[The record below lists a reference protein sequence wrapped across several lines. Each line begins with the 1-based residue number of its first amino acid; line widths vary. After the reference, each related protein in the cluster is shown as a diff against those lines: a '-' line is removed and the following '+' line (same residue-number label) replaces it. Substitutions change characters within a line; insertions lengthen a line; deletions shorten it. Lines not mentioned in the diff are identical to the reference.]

1 MAWNE
6 AQWERNAQRLPKFLS
21 PLVQDLGRSERRV
34 GATLYVE
41 GLLMP
46 GQRKS
51 IGPMAERLGVDSQKL
66 QQFITDSPWEESAI
80 WKAIRPVAVDALEP
94 LEAWIV
100 DETGWLKQGEH
111 SVGVAHQYC
120 GAVGKSANC
129 QVNVQ
134 VAITDGLVAVPV
146 GARLYLPESWT
157 KDPAR
162 CREAGV
168 PPEVEFATKP
178 QIALNLIREML
189 ADGVVRAPVLGDNA
203 YGINGEFRDQ
213 LRALGLEFFLQID
226 PAQLNGWAHPVKL
239 EKKRTRWHVAD
250 KSPEPLSLLK
260 LFAAQKTVKWHAC
273 SWKSAEGQTRH
284 TRLAWMRVYLAG
296 ALDRGAQTLEEV
308 WLVVDWPQDAT
319 EAYHYYLAHLHR
331 APTAARCLRLSR
343 SRWNI
348 EQYFQRSK
356 DDLGL
361 DHFEGRSWRGFHHH
375 LVMAVLAYL
384 FVAVVFLSAK
394 KNFGCDL
401 GTGAEEDASVAAEVS
416 RLLLLLRQKI

>member
-6 AQWERNAQRLPKFLS
+6 AQWELGAKRLPQFLS
-21 PLVQDLGRSERRV
+21 PLLQDLGRSERRV

-66 QQFITDSPWEESAI
+66 QHFITDSPWEEAAI
-80 WKAIRPVAVDALEP
+80 WKALRPLAVDSVEP

-100 DETGWLKQGEH
+100 DETGWLKQGAH

-168 PPEVEFATKP
+168 PEEVEFETKP
-178 QIALNLIREML
+178 QIALSLIKDLL
-189 ADGVVRAPVLGDNA
+189 AEGVVRAPVLGDNA
-203 YGINGEFRDQ
+203 YGINGEFRDG

-226 PAQLNGWAHPVKL
+226 PGQLLGWAQPVGL
-239 EKKRTRWHVAD
+239 EKKRTRWHVAP
-250 KSPEPLSLLK
+250 KVPAAPTLLK
-260 LFAAQKTVKWHAC
+260 LWATQPAVKWRAC
-273 SWKSAEGQTRH
+273 SWKAAEGQTRH
-284 TRLAWMRVYLAG
+284 TRLGWMRVYLPG
-296 ALDRGAQTLEEV
+296 VLDRGAQTLEEV
-308 WLVVDWPQDAT
+308 WLVVDWPEGAP

-331 APTAARCLRLSR
+331 EPTVARCLRLSR

-348 EQYFQRSK
+348 EQYFQRAK

-384 FVAVVFLSAK
+384 FVVGVYLDAK
-394 KNFGCDL
+394 KNFWCDV
-401 GTGAEEDASVAAEVS
+401 GAGAEEDASVAGEVS
-416 RLLLLLRQKI
+416 RLLLLLRQKV

>member
-1 MAWNE
+1 MTWNE
-6 AQWERNAQRLPKFLS
+6 AQWERSAKRLPKFLS

-51 IGPMAERLGVDSQKL
+51 IGPMAERLGVNSQKL

-80 WKAIRPVAVDALEP
+80 WKAVRPVAMDALEP

-157 KDPAR
+157 KEPAR

-168 PPEVEFATKP
+168 PQGVEFATKP
-178 QIALNLIREML
+178 QIALNLIREMV
-189 ADGVVRAPVLGDNA
+189 ADGVALAPVLGDNA

-213 LRALGLEFFLQID
+213 LRDLGLEFFLQID
-226 PAQLNGWAHPVKL
+226 PTQLTGWAQRVRL
-239 EKKRTRWHVAD
+239 EKKRTRWHVVED
-250 KSPEPLSLLK
+250 RPEPLTLLK
-260 LFAAQKTVKWHAC
+260 LFAAQKTVKWHSA
-273 SWKSAEGQTRH
+273 SWKAADGQTRQ

-296 ALDRGAQTLEEV
+296 ALDRGSQSLEEV
-308 WLVVDWPQDAT
+308 WLVVDWPEGAA

-331 APTAARCLRLSR
+331 EPTVARCCRLSR

-348 EQYFQRSK
+348 EQYFQRGK

-375 LVMAVLAYL
+375 LVLAVLAYL

-394 KNFGCDL
+394 KNFWCDV
-401 GTGAEEDASVAAEVS
+401 GTGAEADASVAGEVR
-416 RLLLLLRQKI
+416 RLLLLLRQKV